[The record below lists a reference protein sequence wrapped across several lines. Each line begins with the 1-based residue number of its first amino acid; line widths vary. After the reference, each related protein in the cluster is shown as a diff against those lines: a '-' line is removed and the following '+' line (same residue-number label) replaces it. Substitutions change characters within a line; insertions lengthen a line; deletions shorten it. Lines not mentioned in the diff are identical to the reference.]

1 MGLQRV
7 KYDLSSNT
15 HTHIYIFKTGE
26 ITACLRL
33 MDIAYEKAKTEMQKR
48 EERVGM
54 MSFKRE
60 VEGMNEQVEELVSEG
75 RLRTQM
81 MVSIFS
87 NMVYFK

>member
-1 MGLQRV
+1 
-7 KYDLSSNT
+7 
-15 HTHIYIFKTGE
+15 
-26 ITACLRL
+26 
-33 MDIAYEKAKTEMQKR
+33 MQKR

-54 MSFKRE
+54 MFKGE
-60 VEGMNEQVEELVSEG
+60 VEGMNARVKELVSEG

>member
-1 MGLQRV
+1 
-7 KYDLSSNT
+7 
-15 HTHIYIFKTGE
+15 
-26 ITACLRL
+26 
-33 MDIAYEKAKTEMQKR
+33 MQKR

-60 VEGMNEQVEELVSEG
+60 VEGMNARVEELVSEG